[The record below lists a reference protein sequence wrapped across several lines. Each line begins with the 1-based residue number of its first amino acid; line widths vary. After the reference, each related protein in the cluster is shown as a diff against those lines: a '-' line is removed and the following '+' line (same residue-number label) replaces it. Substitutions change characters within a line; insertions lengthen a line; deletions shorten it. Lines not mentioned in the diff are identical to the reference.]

1 VVEYMVGNL
10 KSGGSRLP
18 CAKIFFGTAPENS
31 GGTENSAENSGPN
44 GRIFFCYMYEFS
56 LRHPVWV
63 AEINI
68 TACNSV

>member
-31 GGTENSAENSGPN
+31 GGTENSAENSGPH
-44 GRIFFCYMYEFS
+44 GRNCLLYVRIES
-56 LRHPVWV
+56 AAPGLGSR
-63 AEINI
+63 N
-68 TACNSV
+68 